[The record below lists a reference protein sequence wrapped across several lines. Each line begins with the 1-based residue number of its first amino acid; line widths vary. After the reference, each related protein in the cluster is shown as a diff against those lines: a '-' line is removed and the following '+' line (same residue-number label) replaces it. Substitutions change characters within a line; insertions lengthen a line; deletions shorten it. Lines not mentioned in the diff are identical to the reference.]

1 MNPSKSR
8 RRVLLATGSD
18 KIFEYFSS
26 LLAPPEFDQVLR
38 AHSAGEARQMLLELS
53 ADILLVDTPLSDEFG
68 DSLALDQA
76 DSSMGILLLVKPDVY
91 DQTAYRVES
100 SGILTLTKP
109 NSRQAFYSSIRLLA
123 ALSARLQKMETKNKS
138 LQRKMEDI
146 RAVNR
151 AKWLLIDKLNMSESE
166 AHYFI
171 EKRAMDARIPRRE
184 VAESIIRT
192 YDR

>member
-1 MNPSKSR
+1 
-8 RRVLLATGSD
+8 
-18 KIFEYFSS
+18 
-26 LLAPPEFDQVLR
+26 
-38 AHSAGEARQMLLELS
+38 MLLECS
-53 ADILLVDTPLSDEFG
+53 MDILLVDTPLPDEFG
-68 DSLALDQA
+68 DGLALDQA
-76 DSSMGILLLVKPDVY
+76 ESSMGVLLLVKPDVY
-91 DQTAYRVES
+91 DQTAYRVED
-100 SGILTLTKP
+100 SGVLTLTKP
-109 NSRQAFYSSIRLLA
+109 NSRQNFYSSVRLLS
-123 ALSARLQKMETKNKS
+123 ALSARLQKMETKNRS

-151 AKWLLIDKLNMSESE
+151 AKWLLIDKLNMNESE

>member
-1 MNPSKSR
+1 MKPSESR
-8 RRVLLATGSD
+8 RRILLTTGSD
-18 KIFEYFSS
+18 KIYEYFSS
-26 LLAPPEFDQVLR
+26 LLALPEFEPIVW
-38 AHSAGEARQMLLELS
+38 AHSAGEARKLLLDQNF
-53 ADILLVDTPLSDEFG
+53 DILLIDTPLPDEFG
-68 DSLALDQA
+68 DELALDQA
-76 DSSMGILLLVKPDVY
+76 DSCMGVLLLVKLDTY
-91 DQTAYRVES
+91 DRTTYRMEQN
-100 SGILTLTKP
+100 GILTLAKP
-109 NSRQAFYSSIRLLA
+109 NSRQAYYGAVHILS
-123 ALSARLQKMETKNKS
+123 ALSIRLQKMDTKNRS

-151 AKWLLIDKLNMSESE
+151 AKWLLIDKLNMSESD

>member
-1 MNPSKSR
+1 MNASKSR
-8 RRVLLATGSD
+8 RRILLVTGSD
-18 KIFEYFSS
+18 KIYEYFSA
-26 LLAPPEFDQVLR
+26 LLTPPEFEPVQR
-38 AHSAGEARQMLLELS
+38 AHNAGEARQLLLECS
-53 ADILLVDTPLSDEFG
+53 MDILLVDTPLPDEFG
-68 DSLALDQA
+68 DGLALDQA
-76 DSSMGILLLVKPDVY
+76 ESSMGVLLLVKPDVY
-91 DQTAYRVES
+91 DQTAYRVED
-100 SGILTLTKP
+100 SGVLTLTKP
-109 NSRQAFYSSIRLLA
+109 NSRQNFYSSVRLLS
-123 ALSARLQKMETKNKS
+123 ALSARLQKMETKNRS

-151 AKWLLIDKLNMSESE
+151 AKWLLIDKLNMNESE